1 MRSDMRSKAKLLQV
15 FLSKTQV
22 PGPSIY
28 EVSTDDDGILYCT
41 CPRFDDAHS
50 CKHIKFVTARI
61 QTNNGHYPLEI
72 LSKATEEEANLARVS
87 KDAYRSFIIK
97 YGKIEVF

>member
-1 MRSDMRSKAKLLQV
+1 MSSRVRLLQV

-28 EVSTDDDGILYCT
+28 EVSTDDEGALYCT
-41 CPRFDDAHS
+41 CLRFEKS
-50 CKHIKFVTARI
+50 KYCKHTSFVTSRI
-61 QTNNGHYPLEI
+61 ENNNGHYPLEI
-72 LSKATEEEANLARVS
+72 LSKATEEEADLARV
-87 KDAYRSFIIK
+87 DNEAYRSFIIK

>member
-1 MRSDMRSKAKLLQV
+1 MRSNMRSKIRLLQV

-28 EVSTDDDGILYCT
+28 EVSTDDDGNLYCT
-41 CPRFDDAHS
+41 CSKFEGSHS
-50 CKHIKFVTARI
+50 CKHTKFVTSRI
-61 QTNNGHYPLEI
+61 ESNNGHYPLEI
-72 LSKATEEEANLARVS
+72 LSKATEEEADLARI
-87 KDAYRSFIIK
+87 DNEAYRSFIIK

>member
-1 MRSDMRSKAKLLQV
+1 MRSRVRLLQV

-41 CPRFDDAHS
+41 CSRFSDTNA
-50 CKHIKFVTARI
+50 CKHTKFVLARI

-72 LSKATEEEANLARVS
+72 LSKATEEEADLARINNE
-87 KDAYRSFIIK
+87 AYRSFIIK

>member
-1 MRSDMRSKAKLLQV
+1 MSSRVRLLQV

-28 EVSTDDDGILYCT
+28 EVSTNDDGDLYCT
-41 CPRFDDAHS
+41 CSRFNDANS
-50 CKHIKFVTARI
+50 CKHTKFVASRI
-61 QTNNGHYPLEI
+61 KTNNGHYPLEI
-72 LSKATEEEANLARVS
+72 LSKATEEEADLARVS
-87 KDAYRSFIIK
+87 DEAYRTFIIK